1 MKIPYRNPVDML
13 CLSAVGWGRTPE
25 IPAGHMKLSVLK
37 LSVLG
42 SGRKKLSILVIFHQN
57 ISFLAK
63 NALST
68 F

>member
-1 MKIPYRNPVDML
+1 ML
-13 CLSAVGWGRTPE
+13 ILDICIFILKDSCGWPPE
-25 IPAGHMKLSVLK
+25 IPAGHKKLSVLK

-42 SGRKKLSILVIFHQN
+42 SGRKKLSILVIFNQN

-63 NALST
+63 NALSK